1 MTSDILTWKRSKNVR
16 WIYKNLWYNI
26 NKDGNN
32 PNDIYIN
39 RITNEFNEQEEMAEL
54 DNNNDNVEDD
64 NAEDNSSN

>member
-16 WIYKNLWYNI
+16 WIYKNLWCNI

-39 RITNEFNEQEEMAEL
+39 RITNEVLKEK
-54 DNNNDNVEDD
+54 
-64 NAEDNSSN
+64 